1 MVMVVV
7 TEPMQLEN
15 DLPKQMMSWVV
26 GCPHT
31 QGYLANSMKQ
41 YARPASADSVVLRL
55 QLSHFA
61 FGS

>member
-1 MVMVVV
+1 VVV
-7 TEPMQLEN
+7 VVIEPKQLEN
-15 DLPKQMMSWVV
+15 DLLKQLMSWVS

-31 QGYLANSMKQ
+31 QEYMVNSMRQ

-55 QLSHFA
+55 QLSSSA